1 MEEKGSLFLKKYL
14 YIYFLFPFQI
24 YFIFFLE
31 IEHSLDTFTVYYVFQ
46 IVDELT
52 ISPLIRKLRKASAYT
67 GVFSRG
73 NAAQGIILLHSV
85 NPFSAGKS
93 MFEKHSS
100 GLRLLFCDFAHVC
113 FGFITQK
120 QRENTS
126 RRQRV
131 HGNFC
136 GLRDLNLNKKKVV
149 ETGKLE

>member
-31 IEHSLDTFTVYYVFQ
+31 IEHSLDTFTVYYVSQ

-73 NAAQGIILLHSV
+73 NAAQRRYIIILCKSV
-85 NPFSAGKS
+85 FDRK
-93 MFEKHSS
+93 E
-100 GLRLLFCDFAHVC
+100 HV
-113 FGFITQK
+113 
-120 QRENTS
+120 
-126 RRQRV
+126 
-131 HGNFC
+131 
-136 GLRDLNLNKKKVV
+136 
-149 ETGKLE
+149 